1 MGSTVSDANVVD
13 GESDTSKVQKGELM
27 TTNLNQTPSANRTHI
42 GIFGKRNAGKSS
54 LINAITGQNYAI
66 VSDVLGTT
74 TDPVL
79 KSMELLPLGPVV
91 IIDTPGL
98 DDEGTLG
105 ALRIQKAY
113 QILNKTDIAVLVIDA
128 SSGVTKEDS
137 EILKRIHEK
146 EIPCVIVVNK
156 SDICPNCNLEDL
168 PLPDSDSA
176 ILVSSKTGEH
186 IHELKELL
194 AQQAS
199 QDTIQK
205 SIVADLLNP
214 LDFVVLVVPI
224 DSAAPKGRL
233 ILPQQQ
239 TIRDILEAKASAI
252 VVQETELAETLN
264 SLGKKPKMVIT
275 DSQVFKKVSTV
286 TPDDILLTSFSI
298 LFARYKGNLKT
309 LVNGASALDSL
320 KNGDRILISEGCTHH
335 RQCDDIGTVKLPN
348 WIRSY
353 TKKEVEFEFTSGTEF
368 PLDLSS
374 YKMIV
379 HCGGCMLNEREMKYR
394 LKCAED
400 AKIPITN
407 YGTCIAYINGI
418 LNRSLEPVK
427 DFL

>member
-1 MGSTVSDANVVD
+1 
-13 GESDTSKVQKGELM
+13 M

-128 SSGVTKEDS
+128 YSGVTKEDS

-275 DSQVFKKVSTV
+275 DSQVFKKVSAV

-309 LVNGASALDSL
+309 LVDGASALDSL
-320 KNGDRILISEGCTHH
+320 KDGDRILISEGCTHH

-418 LNRSLEPVK
+418 LNRSLEPVR